1 MDWITAELPQEHVV
15 AERYGRIEAA
25 LDERDTAAGWRAA
38 FADWDTLRREWE
50 SGRNLIDLRF
60 TQDTGNRE
68 FRAAQRALDARAP
81 SVTARE
87 VRVKRRFLEGGTLR
101 APLEAELGPQAFA
114 LWNADVRAFD
124 VGISEGLVRESEL
137 SREYTEVL
145 AAASVYF
152 EGQERSLAGLGAFFG
167 HPERQIRH
175 AAEVARWGIFESVA
189 EHLDSIFD
197 ELVCVRDGMARR
209 LGYKNFVELGY
220 QRMHRVDY
228 GPSDVARYRDD
239 VVATV
244 VPVVRDL
251 VRRFGASAGLER
263 VYFWDEKTLGVS
275 GRTVPQGDRR
285 WIVDRAVESL
295 ASLAPSLGEFGAMM
309 RERRLLDVDLRPG
322 KAFGAYCTMFPT
334 HGVPFVFAN
343 LNGSSTDIT
352 TLMHELGHAFQGYSS
367 REKTTIDY
375 LTPTLESAEIHS
387 MALEYLSWPE
397 MERFFGAGADAYRR
411 EHLRDALFFLPYG
424 VAVDHFQHLVYANP
438 GATPAERHEMWQEM
452 ERRYLPWRDY
462 GDLGFP
468 ARGRLWQEKR
478 HIFGFP
484 FYYIDYTLALCCAL
498 QFWALAGNDRRR
510 ALEAYVA
517 LCARGGEAPFGE
529 LVRSAGLRSPFGGEA
544 LGDVVRTASAAFG

>member
-1 MDWITAELPQEHVV
+1 VDWISAELPPER
-15 AERYGRIEAA
+15 ALTERYGRIEAA
-25 LDERDTAAGWRAA
+25 LDERDTPAGWRAA
-38 FADWDTLRREWE
+38 FSDWDQLRREWH
-50 SGRNLIDLRF
+50 SGQNLVELRF
-60 TQDTGNRE
+60 TQDTGNE
-68 FRAAQRALDARAP
+68 QFRAAQQALDARIP
-81 SVTARE
+81 GVTARE

-101 APLEAELGPQAFA
+101 APLETELGPQAFA
-114 LWNADVRAFD
+114 LWDADVHAFEQ
-124 VGISEGLVRESEL
+124 GISEGLVRESEL

-167 HPERQIRH
+167 HPERALRH
-175 AAEVARWGIFESVA
+175 AAEVARWSIFESVA
-189 EHLDSIFD
+189 EHLDAIFD
-197 ELVCVRDGMARR
+197 ELVRVRDGMARA
-209 LGYKNFVELGY
+209 LGYKNFIELGY
-220 QRMHRVDY
+220 RRMHRVDY

-239 VVATV
+239 VRATV

-251 VRRFGASAGLER
+251 VQRFGARAGLER
-263 VYFWDEKTLGVS
+263 VYFWDEKTLGI
-275 GRTVPQGDRR
+275 GARAVPQGERG

-295 ASLAPSLGEFGAMM
+295 AALAPSLGEFGAIMK
-309 RERRLLDVDLRPG
+309 ERRLLDVDLRPG

-343 LNGSSTDIT
+343 FNGSSSDIT

-367 REKTTIDY
+367 RNKAAIDY

-397 MERFFGAGADAYRR
+397 MERFFGSAADTYRR

-424 VAVDHFQHLVYANP
+424 VAVDHFQHLVYENP
-438 GATPAERHEMWQEM
+438 GATPAERHAMWQEM

-462 GDLGFP
+462 GDLTFP

-478 HIFGFP
+478 HIFGLP
-484 FYYIDYTLALCCAL
+484 FYYIDYALALCCAL
-498 QFWALAGNDRRR
+498 QFWALAGNDRAR